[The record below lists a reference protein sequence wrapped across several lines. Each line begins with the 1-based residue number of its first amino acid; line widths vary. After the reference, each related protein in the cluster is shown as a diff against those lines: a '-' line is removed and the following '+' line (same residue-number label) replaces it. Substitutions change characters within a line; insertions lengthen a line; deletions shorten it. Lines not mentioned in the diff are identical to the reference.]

1 MTKRPTVDPAVIF
14 AVSLVL
20 SAVVWFPTLRGTLHG
35 SVDITDAGI
44 RFFFV
49 LALSW
54 AGVFGISTIVAMYA
68 GRHRRPP
75 PPPGERPARTRAQ
88 ARQAEN
94 EPHAS
99 NAA

>member
-1 MTKRPTVDPAVIF
+1 MTNRPTVDPAFIF

-20 SAVVWFPTLRGTLHG
+20 SAVAWFPTLRGTLHG
-35 SVDITDAGI
+35 NVDITDAGI
-44 RFFFV
+44 RFFSV

-75 PPPGERPARTRAQ
+75 PPPVERPARRRDEAL
-88 ARQAEN
+88 RAEN